1 MGNRSRKRNRRLKK
15 SRFLRIEP
23 LESRLQ
29 FAVDYSAWESN
40 FFSGVGSELLA
51 FSESVSEW
59 PVYEF
64 GATAAPELN
73 AIYELNSASK
83 LNSANGLNSVPEISF
98 AASHSPLPIDSL
110 TPQVIEYLGD
120 AFTENRGS
128 SLDSL
133 TDEIWLYGND
143 ALPYAVE
150 GPSILD
156 ALTASMNF
164 PDSLLLDVDQVI
176 GSTSQQASEFDDSEL
191 IAVAVPFQDQSVSL
205 GLSSE
210 PWIASTTSLPYLLRH
225 GSIVDAWPFGGEAI
239 PTVAE
244 DVNSLNFT
252 MKESPS
258 RLSQSP
264 SSDNLGYGL
273 SSPYQVVNELS
284 SLKFHVSSQDL
295 QSREVSGHV
304 DSRIS
309 LSQYSQ
315 DIYQDIYHTENTLSS
330 QPSIEL
336 ELHDQLPV
344 DKSTDETGQIW
355 RRRATSKV
363 VVAAP
368 GNTASKST
376 NAVLAMLP
384 VGMLPIGNEPVHG
397 TTSNNRG
404 FATNQHFI
412 VQTALICESLNTVVR
427 NETDNEEG
435 SEKGIAKGDDGAP
448 SNSQQLDFAS
458 PNRSMGLVAAG
469 FVLFVVQSR
478 FRLPKTLRNYWEKCI
493 LQFKRPVD
501 DL

>member
-1 MGNRSRKRNRRLKK
+1 M
-15 SRFLRIEP
+15 
-23 LESRLQ
+23 
-29 FAVDYSAWESN
+29 
-40 FFSGVGSELLA
+40 
-51 FSESVSEW
+51 
-59 PVYEF
+59 
-64 GATAAPELN
+64 
-73 AIYELNSASK
+73 
-83 LNSANGLNSVPEISF
+83 
-98 AASHSPLPIDSL
+98 
-110 TPQVIEYLGD
+110 IEYLGD
-120 AFTENRGS
+120 AFTENRDS

-133 TDEIWLYGND
+133 TGETWLYGND

-156 ALTASMNF
+156 VLTASMNF

-176 GSTSQQASEFDDSEL
+176 GLTSQQAFAFDDSDL

-210 PWIASTTSLPYLLRH
+210 PWIASTTFLPYLLRH
-225 GSIVDAWPFGGEAI
+225 SSIVDAWPFGGEAI
-239 PTVAE
+239 PTVAQ
-244 DVNSLNFT
+244 DVNTLNFT
-252 MKESPS
+252 MNESPS

-264 SSDNLGYGL
+264 SGDNLGYGL
-273 SSPYQVVNELS
+273 SSPYQVFNELS
-284 SLKFHVSSQDL
+284 SLKLHVSSQDL
-295 QSREVSGHV
+295 QSREISGHV

-309 LSQYSQ
+309 LSQYS
-315 DIYQDIYHTENTLSS
+315 QDIYHTENTLSS

-427 NETDNEEG
+427 NETGNEEG
-435 SEKGIAKGDDGAP
+435 REKGMSKGGQKGGEKGDDGAP

-469 FVLFVVQSR
+469 FVLCVVQSR
-478 FRLPKTLRNYWEKCI
+478 FRLPKPLQRYYEKFVS
-493 LQFKRPVD
+493 QFKRPVD
-501 DL
+501 DR